1 MPNFN
6 YGRGRVATIVPF
18 LVLALLLCFYG
29 PIKGA
34 ELTVCK
40 MGCNYTTIGA
50 AIESADPLDNIS
62 IEKGNYRENLKVDK
76 ELIIQGTGSGKVTLR
91 PKTEGKPIIT
101 VGPGKVKVA
110 IRKLTVTG
118 SRGAPADRD
127 EKILPDGILV
137 RGQAN
142 LKLEEVIVASNDSC
156 GIRLLDNSVLEA
168 VNSSFSYNGNAC
180 CASGNSKLKIVD
192 TRISGNGI
200 VLTSSSSGSV
210 TDSTI
215 SNHNEKG
222 IELKDGSYLEISNSE
237 IGTCETCVLL
247 SGISFLDIANS
258 SVEDA
263 GDGIKLIENSSVS
276 IENSLLTG
284 STSGVDLQETATAR
298 VSDSRIKENDH
309 GFSLIGEAKLNIR
322 NCRVA
327 YNDIGIRVNPGSEV
341 KVNGCDVRFYNN
353 FEGHTKGVPE
363 FIEDQLQDRC
373 ED

>member
-1 MPNFN
+1 LPNFK
-6 YGRGRVATIVPF
+6 YGRVRTATIVPF
-18 LVLALLLCFYG
+18 LVLALVLSFYG

-34 ELTVCK
+34 QLTVCK
-40 MGCNYTTIGA
+40 MGCDYTTIGA
-50 AIESADPLDNIS
+50 AINSAEPLDSIS

-91 PKTEGKPIIT
+91 PKSEGKPMIT
-101 VGPGKVKVA
+101 AGPGKVKVT
-110 IRKLTVTG
+110 IRQLTVAG
-118 SRGAPADRD
+118 SSGSPADRD
-127 EKILPDGILV
+127 ENIFPDGILV
-137 RGQAN
+137 RGEAY
-142 LKLEEVIVASNDSC
+142 LKLEEVIVSSNDSC
-156 GIRLLDNSVLEA
+156 GIRLLDNSALEA

-180 CASGNSKLKIVD
+180 CASGNTNLKIAD

-200 VLTSSSSGSV
+200 VLSSSSSAEV

-222 IELKDGSYLEISNSE
+222 VELEDGSYLEISNSK

-247 SGISFLDIANS
+247 SGSSFLNIVNS

-263 GDGIKLIENSSVS
+263 GDGIKLIENSSAN
-276 IENSLLTG
+276 IEKSVLTG
-284 STSGVDLQETATAR
+284 STSGVDLQETATAT

-309 GFSLIGEAKLNIR
+309 GFSLIGEARLNIR

-327 YNDIGIRVNPGSEV
+327 YNDIGIRVSPGSEV
-341 KVNGCDVRFYNN
+341 KINGCDVRFYNN
-353 FEGHTKGVPE
+353 FEGDTKGVPE